1 MNSLN
6 SNPWRLLMVLVVI
19 GFGYPVH
26 VFLTVLCK
34 GNVVKSSVV
43 MEDNEFIFFI

>member
-6 SNPWRLLMVLVVI
+6 SNPWCLLMVLVVI

-26 VFLTVLCK
+26 VFRTLLYNC
-34 GNVVKSSVV
+34 NVVKSSVV
-43 MEDNEFIFFI
+43 MEDNESIFFI